1 MRLLISLIFC
11 LLSAGLT
18 ELSGNSRLI
27 YVASNGN
34 DSNEGTKESPLAT
47 PNEACERIHRWRA
60 AGEATGDTIRVRIA
74 VVSV

>member
-1 MRLLISLIFC
+1 MRRLISLIFC
-11 LLSAGLT
+11 LLSAGMI

-27 YVASNGN
+27 YVAPNGN

-60 AGEATGDTIRVRIA
+60 AGEATI
-74 VVSV
+74 S